1 MSPHKA
7 QFSRI
12 TAFRVTA
19 ISGTVLGILFA
30 WQMVT
35 ARVAKQAVIAQE
47 TRVASQPNA
56 GAGSSTQATPVLV
69 ELFTSEG
76 CSSCP
81 SADSLLARL
90 QQQQPVPGA
99 QIIALEEHVDYWE
112 SLGWH
117 DRFSSRQFT
126 DRQSGYA
133 QSLHLSDD
141 YTPQMVIDGV
151 DQFVGNDSS
160 HALRAI
166 AQAARTPKLALK
178 LSPPTLNIGRI
189 DTSVV
194 SIAAAGLPAPKADL
208 YAALVETTAS
218 TQVLHGENGGRVL
231 HHVSV
236 VRALQ
241 KIGTSDE
248 LANPLFFSFTIPKD
262 AVVANLRTVVFAQRS
277 GQGAIIAAA
286 SSVAPVPPY

>member
-1 MSPHKA
+1 MSSLKA
-7 QFSRI
+7 QSSRI
-12 TAFRVTA
+12 TVRRAAAVST
-19 ISGTVLGILFA
+19 TVLGILFA
-30 WQMVT
+30 WQMVM

-56 GAGSSTQATPVLV
+56 GAGSSTQPTPVLV

-81 SADSLLARL
+81 SADALLAHL
-90 QQQQPVPGA
+90 QQQQPVAGA

-141 YTPQMVIDGV
+141 YTPQMVIDGA

-160 HALRAI
+160 HALHAI
-166 AQAARTPKLALK
+166 AQAARTPKLALQ

-189 DTSVV
+189 DTSVL
-194 SIAAAGLPAPKADL
+194 STATTGLPAPKADL
-208 YAALVETTAS
+208 YAALIETTAS

-248 LANPLFFSFTIPKD
+248 LANPLFFSFAIPKD
-262 AVVANLRTVVFAQRS
+262 AALPNLRTVVFAQRS

-286 SSVAPVPPY
+286 SSVAPLPPY